1 MWKHIVFPWKY
12 FYKHSS
18 EQLSRQVVW
27 DIVMYTPEAK
37 ELKEKQCS
45 CSQVFT
51 FSYYV
56 EVGGMWEQLVFPR
69 NTSTSPQCEPVY
81 DNRISAEMPSMV
93 RRE

>member
-1 MWKHIVFPWKY
+1 
-12 FYKHSS
+12 
-18 EQLSRQVVW
+18 
-27 DIVMYTPEAK
+27 MYTPEVK

-69 NTSTSPQCEPVY
+69 NTSTSPQCEPV
-81 DNRISAEMPSMV
+81 
-93 RRE
+93 